1 MAEKVNMPSQKK
13 EKKKKRKKKLP
24 SDFYDYNLLAC
35 TILLV
40 SFGLIMLYSASAY
53 EAAST
58 FKGNDMYYFTH
69 QAGLSAI
76 VLVGIVILSKFVDYH
91 SVWFQRIAALVYWG
105 SLLLMAAV
113 RFTPLGYE
121 AYGARRWLRIVG
133 VSLQPAEIGKLGL
146 ILYLPY
152 IILKMGKNMRTIRAK
167 AIVLGLGVL
176 QALAAWILTDN
187 LSTAIILGLIAC
199 VILFLADPEVKFYAR
214 VIPGAAV
221 IGVFAIIILKN
232 NLQIFERI
240 GGDFRSNRIYE
251 WLSGGSYQ
259 ILQGLYAIGSGG
271 FLGKGLGNSTQKI
284 TTIPEAQNDMIFS
297 IICEEL
303 GIFGALLVL
312 LLFGYLLYRLFD
324 GERRFCTYFHSGY
337 SEPVRRSETD
347 AGNGNYPSIYQLR
360 RNIGALYPD
369 GNRHCPV
376 RLPLYC
382 VPGWK
387 ERRRRGTGGRT
398 VKVEKS
404 IDKCRNNRYT
414 FFERNTGCRVEAG
427 RSRIMLEKIKEIL
440 VEQLNC
446 DADSINEDTSFKDD
460 LGADSLDLYEM
471 VMALEDEYGIEID
484 TDELTDLSTVGDFME
499 YLKQHGVEV

>member
-121 AYGARRWLRIVG
+121 AYGARRWLRIG
-133 VSLQPAEIGKLGL
+133 GGSLQPAEIGKLGL

-176 QALAAWILTDN
+176 DHPHRRDPVGD
-187 LSTAIILGLIAC
+187 LGL
-199 VILFLADPEVKFYAR
+199 VGRHLGHRAR
-214 VIPGAAV
+214 RGHPVERLVGPAVGVDEHRAVGLDHEQAARQRQVGAQSAV
-221 IGVFAIIILKN
+221 V
-232 NLQIFERI
+232 
-240 GGDFRSNRIYE
+240 
-251 WLSGGSYQ
+251 
-259 ILQGLYAIGSGG
+259 
-271 FLGKGLGNSTQKI
+271 
-284 TTIPEAQNDMIFS
+284 
-297 IICEEL
+297 
-303 GIFGALLVL
+303 V
-312 LLFGYLLYRLFD
+312 
-324 GERRFCTYFHSGY
+324 
-337 SEPVRRSETD
+337 D
-347 AGNGNYPSIYQLR
+347 AAR
-360 RNIGALYPD
+360 RN
-369 GNRHCPV
+369 HH
-376 RLPLYC
+376 
-382 VPGWK
+382 
-387 ERRRRGTGGRT
+387 
-398 VKVEKS
+398 S
-404 IDKCRNNRYT
+404 H
-414 FFERNTGCRVEAG
+414 
-427 RSRIMLEKIKEIL
+427 
-440 VEQLNC
+440 
-446 DADSINEDTSFKDD
+446 DD
-460 LGADSLDLYEM
+460 PA
-471 VMALEDEYGIEID
+471 
-484 TDELTDLSTVGDFME
+484 
-499 YLKQHGVEV
+499 

>member
-176 QALAAWILTDN
+176 QALAD
-187 LSTAIILGLIAC
+187 SDGQ
-199 VILFLADPEVKFYAR
+199 PEYRHYSGTHRLRHFV
-214 VIPGAAV
+214 
-221 IGVFAIIILKN
+221 
-232 NLQIFERI
+232 
-240 GGDFRSNRIYE
+240 
-251 WLSGGSYQ
+251 SGGPGGK
-259 ILQGLYAIGSGG
+259 ILCACDSGRG
-271 FLGKGLGNSTQKI
+271 GNW
-284 TTIPEAQNDMIFS
+284 
-297 IICEEL
+297 
-303 GIFGALLVL
+303 
-312 LLFGYLLYRLFD
+312 
-324 GERRFCTYFHSGY
+324 RFCDYH
-337 SEPVRRSETD
+337 
-347 AGNGNYPSIYQLR
+347 
-360 RNIGALYPD
+360 
-369 GNRHCPV
+369 
-376 RLPLYC
+376 
-382 VPGWK
+382 
-387 ERRRRGTGGRT
+387 
-398 VKVEKS
+398 
-404 IDKCRNNRYT
+404 
-414 FFERNTGCRVEAG
+414 
-427 RSRIMLEKIKEIL
+427 
-440 VEQLNC
+440 
-446 DADSINEDTSFKDD
+446 FK
-460 LGADSLDLYEM
+460 
-471 VMALEDEYGIEID
+471 
-484 TDELTDLSTVGDFME
+484 
-499 YLKQHGVEV
+499 K

>member
-271 FLGKGLGNSTQKI
+271 FFGVGLGNSKQKYLYVSE
-284 TTIPEAQNDMIFS
+284 PQNDFIFA
-297 IICEEL
+297 IVCEEL
-303 GIFGALLVL
+303 GFVGAIAIIVLFALLFIRGIKIANRCEDKFASFIVL
-312 LLFGYLLYRLFD
+312 GIVAQVAIQTIFNIMVVTDTIPNTGIALPFFSYGGTALLMLLFEMGVVL
-324 GERRFCTYFHSGY
+324 
-337 SEPVRRSETD
+337 
-347 AGNGNYPSIYQLR
+347 SISRKSNQ
-360 RNIGALYPD
+360 
-369 GNRHCPV
+369 
-376 RLPLYC
+376 
-382 VPGWK
+382 K
-387 ERRRRGTGGRT
+387 
-398 VKVEKS
+398 KV
-404 IDKCRNNRYT
+404 
-414 FFERNTGCRVEAG
+414 
-427 RSRIMLEKIKEIL
+427 
-440 VEQLNC
+440 
-446 DADSINEDTSFKDD
+446 
-460 LGADSLDLYEM
+460 
-471 VMALEDEYGIEID
+471 
-484 TDELTDLSTVGDFME
+484 
-499 YLKQHGVEV
+499 

>member
-69 QAGLSAI
+69 QAELSAI

-240 GGDFRSNRIYE
+240 GGDFRSNRIY
-251 WLSGGSYQ
+251 
-259 ILQGLYAIGSGG
+259 
-271 FLGKGLGNSTQKI
+271 
-284 TTIPEAQNDMIFS
+284 
-297 IICEEL
+297 
-303 GIFGALLVL
+303 
-312 LLFGYLLYRLFD
+312 
-324 GERRFCTYFHSGY
+324 
-337 SEPVRRSETD
+337 
-347 AGNGNYPSIYQLR
+347 
-360 RNIGALYPD
+360 
-369 GNRHCPV
+369 
-376 RLPLYC
+376 
-382 VPGWK
+382 
-387 ERRRRGTGGRT
+387 
-398 VKVEKS
+398 
-404 IDKCRNNRYT
+404 
-414 FFERNTGCRVEAG
+414 
-427 RSRIMLEKIKEIL
+427 
-440 VEQLNC
+440 
-446 DADSINEDTSFKDD
+446 
-460 LGADSLDLYEM
+460 
-471 VMALEDEYGIEID
+471 
-484 TDELTDLSTVGDFME
+484 
-499 YLKQHGVEV
+499 

>member
-76 VLVGIVILSKFVDYH
+76 VLMGIVILSKFVDYH

-121 AYGARRWLRIVG
+121 AYGARRWLRIGG

-187 LSTAIILGLIAC
+187 LSTAIILGLIAG

-221 IGVFAIIILKN
+221 IGVL
-232 NLQIFERI
+232 R
-240 GGDFRSNRIYE
+240 
-251 WLSGGSYQ
+251 LS
-259 ILQGLYAIGSGG
+259 
-271 FLGKGLGNSTQKI
+271 F
-284 TTIPEAQNDMIFS
+284 
-297 IICEEL
+297 
-303 GIFGALLVL
+303 
-312 LLFGYLLYRLFD
+312 
-324 GERRFCTYFHSGY
+324 
-337 SEPVRRSETD
+337 
-347 AGNGNYPSIYQLR
+347 
-360 RNIGALYPD
+360 
-369 GNRHCPV
+369 
-376 RLPLYC
+376 
-382 VPGWK
+382 
-387 ERRRRGTGGRT
+387 
-398 VKVEKS
+398 
-404 IDKCRNNRYT
+404 
-414 FFERNTGCRVEAG
+414 
-427 RSRIMLEKIKEIL
+427 
-440 VEQLNC
+440 
-446 DADSINEDTSFKDD
+446 
-460 LGADSLDLYEM
+460 
-471 VMALEDEYGIEID
+471 
-484 TDELTDLSTVGDFME
+484 
-499 YLKQHGVEV
+499 